1 MDWIRA
7 YRRPFLENWFDVNG
21 TVYFI
26 LLCLLY
32 FTSFMLKRM
41 FIFDSIAAFEVMEE
55 RGEMWIFDLFFALE
69 YLIVP
74 VFLAWKF
81 TLTAFLL
88 WTGCFMFGYKIT
100 FRQLWKMVM
109 VFELVFI
116 IPEFLKTFWF
126 MSVQSDPTYQDFIAF
141 YPLSLQHAFPSS
153 TPAWTYPLKALN
165 VFEVMYWLL
174 LMLGIFWISD
184 KKIKISAIIVSTSYI
199 FLFLL
204 WLCYYVVVYR

>member
-7 YRRPFLENWFDVNG
+7 YRKPFLENWFDVNA
-21 TVYFI
+21 TAYFI

-81 TLTAFLL
+81 TLTAFVL
-88 WTGCFMFGYKIT
+88 WTGCFMFGYKIS

-126 MSVQSDPTYQDFIAF
+126 MSVQSDPTYQDFVAF
-141 YPLSLQHAFPSS
+141 YPFSLQQVISS
-153 TPAWTYPLKALN
+153 TSAAWGYPLKALN
-165 VFEVMYWLL
+165 VFELAYWLL
-174 LMLGIFWISD
+174 LTLGIFWISD
-184 KKIKISAIIVSTSYI
+184 KKFRISAIIVSTSYI
-199 FLFLL
+199 FIFLL